1 MPTRD
6 VFFVSMVA
14 RVAFLFAIDLKEVAL
29 LPISLPDD
37 RDLKGERT
45 SVCHI
50 VLFVTIHV
58 HSVRCGGWM
67 LRRAG
72 VDGVVS

>member
-1 MPTRD
+1 MIYHYNERALTRGGLRAGEMPTRD

-45 SVCHI
+45 GVCHI
-50 VLFVTIHV
+50 
-58 HSVRCGGWM
+58 
-67 LRRAG
+67 
-72 VDGVVS
+72 